1 MNRDSPSKQDLVVTA
16 AEEPQDIGE
25 ASVEPALSLDILAL
39 DGGDQKQNKQNNGL
53 SGSKSTADGGHNSS
67 LDFILTIGSSD
78 SVNSTVTIDPTIHF
92 FDDDSIALNDEP
104 SSTSAPTTVAI
115 SADDESN
122 GGKRRFN
129 LPVNA
134 NRWMDDSEHP
144 KSVCSRTSY
153 MGILGLT
160 NHNHLVPIQ
169 DDDEENHDG
178 EHAGGRHN
186 KYHNSKNSSYS
197 ELISNESS
205 AFEAGSFSTCE
216 SFAYNDEPA
225 ANNNN
230 RSFSSPNPKSKNHLP
245 RPNSKRDNLQKSPGE
260 LMGLSLKMQQ
270 LKGVGSLPLG
280 GDEND
285 DDDDDMDDLGDDA
298 LRYDPSGPRP
308 AYLDSVHSLNT
319 LISLDNFQCN
329 TTGHTTKSFG
339 STD

>member
-1 MNRDSPSKQDLVVTA
+1 MNRNLPPKQELVVTA
-16 AEEPQDIGE
+16 AKEPQDIGE

-39 DGGDQKQNKQNNGL
+39 DGGDQKQNKQNSGL

-92 FDDDSIALNDEP
+92 IDDDSIALNDEP
-104 SSTSAPTTVAI
+104 SSTSASASTTVGIIPAH
-115 SADDESN
+115 DDESN

-160 NHNHLVPIQ
+160 NHLVPIQ
-169 DDDEENHDG
+169 DDDDEENHDS
-178 EHAGGRHN
+178 ENEGGRHN

-216 SFAYNDEPA
+216 SFAYNDDEPS
-225 ANNNN
+225 ANIK
-230 RSFSSPNPKSKNHLP
+230 RSYSSPNPKSKN
-245 RPNSKRDNLQKSPGE
+245 RDNIQTNPGE
-260 LMGLSLKMQQ
+260 MMELSLKMQQ

-280 GDEND
+280 ND
-285 DDDDDMDDLGDDA
+285 DDDMDDDMDDLGDDA
-298 LRYDPSGPRP
+298 LQYDPS
-308 AYLDSVHSLNT
+308 
-319 LISLDNFQCN
+319 
-329 TTGHTTKSFG
+329 
-339 STD
+339 